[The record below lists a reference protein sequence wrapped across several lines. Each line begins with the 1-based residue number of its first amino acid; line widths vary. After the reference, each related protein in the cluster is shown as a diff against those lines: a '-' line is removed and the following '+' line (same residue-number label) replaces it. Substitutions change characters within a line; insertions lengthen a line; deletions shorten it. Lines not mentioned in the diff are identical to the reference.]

1 VTAGDKTLVKNFS
14 AMVMRGDKI
23 GLLGENGI
31 GKTSLIRVI
40 LGENPAAEGE
50 IHVGTKL
57 EVAYFDQLRNQLDD
71 EKTVIENIAHG
82 SDFIEINGERKHALS
97 YLQDFLFSPQ
107 RARTPVKALS
117 GGERNRVLLARLFSK
132 PSNVLVMDEP
142 TNDLD
147 IETLELLEERLMAYQ
162 GTVLLISHDRA
173 FLDNVVTDTWAF
185 MGNSVVEEFV
195 GGYQDWLRQTSNRAV
210 KASNNSAQTVTQPLQ
225 NKEKSTNTK
234 QKLSYNEQR
243 ELEALPT
250 KIAALE
256 QEQQQLQHQLND
268 VNFYAQ
274 HPDNAVLASQRLG
287 QIEEELLTLLE
298 RWTLLDA

>member
-1 VTAGDKTLVKNFS
+1 
-14 AMVMRGDKI
+14 
-23 GLLGENGI
+23 
-31 GKTSLIRVI
+31 
-40 LGENPAAEGE
+40 
-50 IHVGTKL
+50 
-57 EVAYFDQLRNQLDD
+57 
-71 EKTVIENIAHG
+71 
-82 SDFIEINGERKHALS
+82 
-97 YLQDFLFSPQ
+97 
-107 RARTPVKALS
+107 
-117 GGERNRVLLARLFSK
+117 
-132 PSNVLVMDEP
+132 MDEP

-195 GGYQDWLRQTSNRAV
+195 GGYQDWLRQTSNRTV
-210 KASNNSAQTVTQPLQ
+210 KASNDTSPALTQPLQ

-234 QKLSYNEQR
+234 RKLSYNEQR
-243 ELEALPT
+243 ELEALPK
-250 KIAALE
+250 KIATLE